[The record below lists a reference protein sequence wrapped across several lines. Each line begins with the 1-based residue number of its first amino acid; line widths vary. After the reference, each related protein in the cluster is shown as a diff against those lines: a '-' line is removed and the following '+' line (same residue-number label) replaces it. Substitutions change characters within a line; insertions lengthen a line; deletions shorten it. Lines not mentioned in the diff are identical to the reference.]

1 MPTSLSI
8 VKKFFPEVE
17 HISDA
22 TKNLRVEVTRKDSN
36 SSAVK
41 NHKGCAM
48 AVACK
53 RTFGV
58 QGVLISRDRAY
69 LIKDNRAT
77 RYSLNNSVSREVV
90 SFDRG
95 AGFAE
100 GVYEL
105 SKPPK
110 VEVKT
115 GKPKGKSHG
124 NGPDYK
130 GPRFVHQTTGIRESL
145 LDKNTAA

>member
-1 MPTSLSI
+1 MPTSLNI

-17 HISDA
+17 HVSDA
-22 TKNLRVEVTRKDSN
+22 RGSLRVEVTRKDSQ
-36 SSAVK
+36 SSTVK

-58 QGVLISRDRAY
+58 DGVVISRDRAY
-69 LIKDNRAT
+69 LIKGNKAT
-77 RYSLNNSVSREVV
+77 RFALPESVSREVV

-105 SKPPK
+105 VKPPK
-110 VEVKT
+110 VQTNTAKPQPRHGEATGYKVK
-115 GKPKGKSHG
+115 
-124 NGPDYK
+124 
-130 GPRFVHQTTGIRESL
+130 FAHQTTGIRARAISK
-145 LDKNTAA
+145 DAA